1 LLVPNPN
8 FRPNPNRSVNIDG
21 TIDDHLVSRLTP
33 AILSLQ
39 HANREPITVY
49 ILNSPGGNVSSMET
63 VLRLLKSPDQDS
75 SALCRVITVVTG
87 RAASAAADL
96 LSSGDYAIAYP
107 KSTLLYHGIRTY
119 GQRPLTVQSTSLLA
133 HVLRISND
141 YYAMELAKKIE
152 YRFVFRFLVLKGSFQ
167 KFREENPTRTL
178 TDLECFTG
186 LLASKLSQRAQQVC
200 NKGSER
206 YGRYNALLS
215 SVMKKEQPAST
226 KRIAEIEAR
235 RLKAIV
241 DFEVSSNKKTPEWSF
256 RDGGLSRLAD
266 DFFLLNEY
274 LETHTTER
282 IKQWCTSLGK
292 FALTEA
298 ERSEID
304 GIADEPARTEKMIEK
319 VQPILQPV
327 WSFFVALC
335 HALQE
340 DENELTAT
348 DAYWLGLVDEVL
360 GEALPTL
367 RVLQEYQ
374 ADPAPAPAL
383 AEVPE
388 SAAS

>member
-1 LLVPNPN
+1 M
-8 FRPNPNRSVNIDG
+8 
-21 TIDDHLVSRLTP
+21 
-33 AILSLQ
+33 
-39 HANREPITVY
+39 
-49 ILNSPGGNVSSMET
+49 SSMET

-75 SALCRVITVVTG
+75 SASCRVITVVTG

-96 LSSGDYAIAYP
+96 LSSGDYPIAYP
-107 KSTLLYHGIRTY
+107 NSTLLYHGIRTY

-141 YYAMELAKKIE
+141 YYAMELARKIE
-152 YRFVFRFLVLKGSFQ
+152 YRFVFRFLVLKSSFQ
-167 KFREENPTRTL
+167 SFREENPTPVL
-178 TDLECFTG
+178 SDLDCFTG
-186 LLASKLSQRAQQVC
+186 LLASRLSQTAQQVC
-200 NKGSER
+200 NKAKER
-206 YGRYNALLS
+206 FGRYNALIS
-215 SVMKKEQPAST
+215 NVMKKEKPAAG
-226 KRIAEIEAR
+226 KRIAQVEAR

-241 DFEVSSNKKTPEWSF
+241 DFEVSSNKKTLEWSF
-256 RDGGLSRLAD
+256 KDGGLSRLAD

-274 LETHTTER
+274 LQTHTTER
-282 IKQWCTSLGK
+282 IKQWCKSLGK

-298 ERSEID
+298 EQLEID
-304 GIADEPARTEKMIEK
+304 AIADETLRTERMIAK

-340 DENELTAT
+340 DESELSAT

-367 RVLQEYQ
+367 RILQEYQ
-374 ADPAPAPAL
+374 PDPSPAPAL
-383 AEVPE
+383 SAAPE